1 MADSNITGV
10 LSSADQ
16 IKANYEQYK
25 DKFVDKDKEL
35 ISQQTFLKLLVAE
48 MSNQD
53 PLEPTSNTEFISQL
67 AQFSSMQYMQD
78 SSKYAMANYASS
90 LVGKVVS
97 ASRMEGTDLVIKTG
111 VVEKVVYRNNSYVLT
126 INGEEFD
133 LSKVTSIIT
142 DGTSSGSSGAQTA
155 DSLADRIAR
164 ASQMVGMYAWV
175 KTGETDL
182 AGNELFVQGF
192 IESIIVK
199 DGEIKIVIGG
209 EAYSMEDIDEL
220 TYATVVDGS
229 QNPESPEDPESP
241 DKVEDPEDPD
251 NVEDVEPT
259 EPSETEKS
267 EGTEGPADTDQTEN
281 EAGNAEETEETYNGI
296 GASLNAFFDMPVP
309 EPGSD
314 EEKAYVEQLQEIISS
329 MM

>member
-1 MADSNITGV
+1 MADSNISGV

-16 IKANYEQYK
+16 IKKNYEQYK
-25 DKFVDKDKEL
+25 DQFVDKDKEL

-142 DGTSSGSSGAQTA
+142 DGASAGSSGTTSA

-175 KTGETDL
+175 KTGQTDL

-199 DGEIKIVIGG
+199 EGEIKIVIGG

-229 QNPESPEDPESP
+229 EEP
-241 DKVEDPEDPD
+241 DKTEDPEDPENPD
-251 NVEDVEPT
+251 EVEGADPT
-259 EPSETEKS
+259 EPSETEKP
-267 EGTEGPADTDQTEN
+267 EGTTPDTDNETEN
-281 EAGNAEETEETYNGI
+281 AGSTEETYRGV
-296 GASLNAFFDMPVP
+296 GAALNMLFNQPIP
-309 EPGSD
+309 EPGSN
-314 EEKAYVEQLQEIISS
+314 EEKAYIEQLQEIISS